1 MFSCSNGH
9 SVWVGGSTKF
19 ASTKNFAQMFRKKV
33 NETIVTQNCS
43 CRFMSNGWKCWNWLA
58 CDIVDK
64 WLKHGHGENVSSW
77 QIFEMLKLPPQKKN
91 TFSHS
96 SALANLPP
104 TNASEKL
111 LQIVGDLQI
120 RQIAENVKMGW
131 HAKLLANG
139 WKMDMV
145 KILKLVDMWD
155 CWQIVEI
162 WKLQKKRSLIAAAN
176 KVMTRT
182 AGINYILFHFPQG
195 KNAAAPI
202 QTLHV
207 SHCTP
212 MTLELY
218 DFYLRNLR
226 QSLQK
231 PTSILPPLMNG
242 HSLLICRHVITL
254 FATNPD

>member
-1 MFSCSNGH
+1 M
-9 SVWVGGSTKF
+9 WK
-19 ASTKNFAQMFRKKV
+19 KNV
-33 NETIVTQNCS
+33 NETIVPQKW
-43 CRFMSNGWKCWNWLA
+43 FMSFHVTL
-58 CDIVDK
+58 
-64 WLKHGHGENVSSW
+64 L
-77 QIFEMLKLPPQKKN
+77 QMLKLVGMRHCWQMVQTWTWWKCQLLTNLWNVETTQKK
-91 TFSHS
+91 TFSHL

-111 LQIVGDLQI
+111 LHIVGDLQI
-120 RQIAENVKMGW
+120 RQVVENVKMGW

-195 KNAAAPI
+195 KIAAAPI